1 MALCQRYSIWLM
13 VFPLCGAA
21 GIIFYGVFTGITYT
35 APVRNS
41 MLLALMA
48 WFVAWYFLVPV
59 HGNHGLWLAYL
70 AFSLG
75 RSGFLLLWLPG
86 ASRRLSHVHA
96 V

>member
-1 MALCQRYSIWLM
+1 
-13 VFPLCGAA
+13 
-21 GIIFYGVFTGITYT
+21 
-35 APVRNS
+35 
-41 MLLALMA
+41 MA
-48 WFVAWYFLVPV
+48 WFAAWYFLVPV
-59 HGNHGLWLAYL
+59 YGNHGLWLAYL